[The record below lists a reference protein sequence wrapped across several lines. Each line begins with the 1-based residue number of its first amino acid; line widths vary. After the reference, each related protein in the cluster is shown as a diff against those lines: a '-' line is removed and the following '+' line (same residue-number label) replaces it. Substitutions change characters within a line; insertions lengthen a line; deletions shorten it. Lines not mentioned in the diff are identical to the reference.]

1 LIFGRNP
8 QEPSRFRLL
17 LTGLVAEAAGDAAAA
32 APSVEWAE
40 LAAVEARVAKSH
52 MKPINSR
59 VCCMSLSVLLELA
72 ERLALMGEA
81 MLVALYMLG
90 DPAQHIRQR
99 AARLLSFALARASR
113 AHRAHARTRTACT
126 RHIHLLHHPYSPKS
140 RPRCCA

>member
-1 LIFGRNP
+1 MSSAPRAWLIFGRNP

-40 LAAVEARVAKSH
+40 LAAVEARAAKSH

-81 MLVALYMLG
+81 MLVALEGTLQL
-90 DPAQHIRQR
+90 PLTTLIPQRQESCVWAAAAA
-99 AARLLSFALARASR
+99 AARVA
-113 AHRAHARTRTACT
+113 T
-126 RHIHLLHHPYSPKS
+126 
-140 RPRCCA
+140 

>member
-1 LIFGRNP
+1 LIFGQNP

-72 ERLALMGEA
+72 ERLDLMVEA
-81 MLVALYMLG
+81 VPVALEGTLQL
-90 DPAQHIRQR
+90 PLTTLIPQRQESCVWAAAAA
-99 AARLLSFALARASR
+99 AARVA
-113 AHRAHARTRTACT
+113 T
-126 RHIHLLHHPYSPKS
+126 
-140 RPRCCA
+140 